1 MAPKDYVRSLAH
13 KLAEAKSEGE
23 RLRAVEEESRRLLLE
38 FKREAIERAL
48 SLVVG
53 RVLGP
58 RWWRRES
65 RKPSPWVCTSCG
77 SRSLSE
83 VRRNGHYRRGLV
95 VGEGLII
102 IQVPQ
107 IECKGCGKAIQIE
120 WGLFKRR
127 SRHWIGM
134 EKEVTELYMSG
145 VSHRKVAEMLARPG
159 ISGPGPGAS
168 NPAYPR

>member
-1 MAPKDYVRSLAH
+1 MIPRDRTRNLVH

-23 RLRAVEEESRRLLLE
+23 RLKAVEEESRRLLLE

-58 RWWRRES
+58 RWSRREG
-65 RKPSPWVCTSCG
+65 RKPSPWVCSHCG
-77 SRSLSE
+77 SRILSQ

-95 VGEGLII
+95 VGEGLIT

-107 IECKGCGKAIQIE
+107 IVRKGSLREMQ
-120 WGLFKRR
+120 
-127 SRHWIGM
+127 
-134 EKEVTELYMSG
+134 G
-145 VSHRKVAEMLARPG
+145 VWQSHRDRVGDL
-159 ISGPGPGAS
+159 
-168 NPAYPR
+168 